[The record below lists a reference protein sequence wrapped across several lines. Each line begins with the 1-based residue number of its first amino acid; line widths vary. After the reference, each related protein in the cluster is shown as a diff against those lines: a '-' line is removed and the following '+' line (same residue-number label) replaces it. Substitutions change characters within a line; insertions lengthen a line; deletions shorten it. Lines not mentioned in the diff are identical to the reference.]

1 MNHQPKDALDL
12 EIDEVLAS
20 IAAEEPRR
28 VSAASVRRAIGGRRV
43 ASLPAW
49 LAAAAILIVA
59 IGVAVKSRTPA
70 EKAPPEVIAQSGA
83 APVAPEARPDPSIEP
98 EPAVPT
104 NETRPLRRPSRRT
117 VTAVEQPYEGLPR
130 LVVAAIDAPEPLS
143 TDLLSGESLVIPQI
157 EISPLV
163 VSSLPNEQEP
173 KQESQR

>member
-1 MNHQPKDALDL
+1 MNHEPKDALDR

-28 VSAASVRRAIGGRRV
+28 VNAASVRQAMGGRRA

-59 IGVAVKSRTPA
+59 IGVVVKSRTPA
-70 EKAPPEVIAQSGA
+70 EKAPEVIVRSGV
-83 APVAPEARPDPSIEP
+83 APVIAEARPVPSIEP
-98 EPAVPT
+98 EPAVRM

-117 VTAVEQPYEGLPR
+117 DTAAEPPYEGLPR
-130 LVVAAIDAPEPLS
+130 LVVAAIDVPEPLS
-143 TDLLSGESLVIPQI
+143 AGLLSGESIVIPRI

-163 VSSLPNEQEP
+163 VSSLPNDHEP
-173 KQESQR
+173 KQ